1 MPALHFKKKWSM
13 MMASPPP
20 DKSTESETTGFPG
33 LRSWSSVYLLVI
45 GVFVLWVA
53 LLVVLQRTFS

>member
-1 MPALHFKKKWSM
+1 
-13 MMASPPP
+13 MASPPP